1 MFLKCMNGIDS
12 CVFQFLTMKFMKIII
27 SVIFSFLFS
36 NLACSQVSPL
46 TEVNASELAIMNNTG
61 NQVPFFGTKDELVQN
76 FGQPNLKNVRKDADM
91 IDYESES
98 YAYNGINFIVE
109 NRPSN
114 EILISFKIT
123 NSNYYIKYGNTNI
136 KINDN
141 IDDFIDVF
149 PKSSNFMNNVEKKNW
164 LRIEFKSLDSTFIPY
179 SCQLIMSFDENT
191 KLINMIKVFSG

>member
-76 FGQPNLKNVRKDADM
+76 FGQPLLKTVRTDDDM
-91 IDYESES
+91 IDYETES
-98 YAYNGINFIVE
+98 YAYNGIKFIVE

-114 EILISFKIT
+114 EILILFKIT
-123 NSNYYIKYGNTNI
+123 NSNYYVKYGNTSI

-141 IDDFIDVF
+141 IDDFIDLF
-149 PKSSNFMNNVEKKNW
+149 PKSFSYMNDVEKKNW
-164 LRIEFKSLDSTFIPY
+164 LRIIFNPTDSTFYPY
-179 SCQLIMSFDENT
+179 SCQFSIVFDENT
-191 KLINMIKVFSG
+191 RLITMIDVFLD

>member
-1 MFLKCMNGIDS
+1 MFLIHLSFNDIN
-12 CVFQFLTMKFMKIII
+12 MKFTKIII
-27 SVIFSFLFS
+27 SVIFSLLFS

-46 TEVNASELAIMNNTG
+46 TQVKASDLTIMNNTN

>member
-12 CVFQFLTMKFMKIII
+12 CVFQFLTMKFTKIII
-27 SVIFSFLFS
+27 FVIFAFLFS

-46 TEVNASELAIMNNTG
+46 TQVKASDLTIMNNTN